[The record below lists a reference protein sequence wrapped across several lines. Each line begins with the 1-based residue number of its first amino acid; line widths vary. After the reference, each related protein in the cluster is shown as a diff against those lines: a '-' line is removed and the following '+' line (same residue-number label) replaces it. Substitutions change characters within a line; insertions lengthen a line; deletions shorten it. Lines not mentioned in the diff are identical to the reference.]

1 MEVRNDTGRQR
12 PYLTTTFPRS
22 GSWDLE
28 SDASE
33 MQKIH
38 THNYRPF
45 SGLEQIVHFWSA
57 LSLLKWLFYLGWEV
71 GPGVILET
79 HAAKRQAR
87 VWFILSVQGFGWG
100 CSVPRILAVPDPCAS
115 QGSQLPP
122 TQGWGPCR
130 GAGRQGPGPQSPLSG
145 WITLEF

>member
-38 THNYRPF
+38 THNSRPF

-57 LSLLKWLFYLGWEV
+57 LSLLKRIFYLGWEV

-100 CSVPRILAVPDPCAS
+100 CSVQEFLQFLIPVPPRVANSHQHRGGAHTGVQLGRDQVHSPPSLA
-115 QGSQLPP
+115 GSL
-122 TQGWGPCR
+122 
-130 GAGRQGPGPQSPLSG
+130 
-145 WITLEF
+145 